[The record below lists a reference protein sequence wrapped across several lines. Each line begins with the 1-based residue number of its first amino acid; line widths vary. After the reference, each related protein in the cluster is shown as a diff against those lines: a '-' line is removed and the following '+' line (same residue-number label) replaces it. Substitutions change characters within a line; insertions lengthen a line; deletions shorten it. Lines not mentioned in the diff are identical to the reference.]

1 MRGNV
6 DILMISEAKIEA
18 SFSATQ
24 FLINGYTSPNRLNRK
39 GKGGGILSLC
49 LREHTVKT
57 NYSQSSKYRKFS

>member
-24 FLINGYTSPNRLNRK
+24 FLINDYTSPYRLNRK
-39 GKGGGILSLC
+39 GKGGGMSE
-49 LREHTVKT
+49 RT
-57 NYSQSSKYRKFS
+57 YRQN